1 MHLSGGAT
9 MRLTLYTD
17 YSLKLLMYL
26 ALKDERLATI
36 QEISEAY
43 GISRNHLMKIAQK
56 LGQAG
61 IVETVRGRGGGL
73 RLARAAENVPVGE
86 IVRLTEDDT
95 QHVECFAA
103 ETDCCRITSAC
114 RLRVKLREAL
124 AAYYAVLDEVT
135 LAELVA
141 RPQPLKK
148 LLALSA

>member
-1 MHLSGGAT
+1 

-73 RLARAAENVPVGE
+73 RLAKPPEKIGLGEVVRAVE
-86 IVRLTEDDT
+86 EDFT
-95 QHVECFAA
+95 MVECF
-103 ETDCCRITSAC
+103 DPDTSKCVISGSC
-114 RLRVKLREAL
+114 RLRGAL
-124 AAYYAVLDEVT
+124 SRALKAYFAVLDEYT
-135 LAELVA
+135 LADLTSRHPVLA
-141 RPQPLKK
+141 RILE
-148 LLALSA
+148 AS